1 MNSSSPR
8 IRCQGILFDM
18 DNTLVSSQGAVE
30 RTWTKWAH
38 MRGLDPEFVI
48 HTGHGCRSLE
58 TIAIVAPHL
67 DAVAEAEIVETI
79 EAADTEGLAMLP
91 GVSEL
96 LAALP
101 PDRWTVVTSATVPLA
116 RARLTA
122 AGIPTPARIVTAE
135 CAPLGKPDPGP
146 YLAGAALL
154 GFKPQECVVFEDAPA
169 GVASGRAA
177 GCAVVATT
185 YSVPAEELTAA
196 HFLISDLNAI
206 AVKVFPDGLELTL
219 TALAR

>member
-116 RARLTA
+116 QARLGA
-122 AGIPTPARIVTAE
+122 AGVLAPARIVTAE
-135 CAPLGKPDPGP
+135 CSAHGKPHPGP
-146 YLAGAALL
+146 YLAGAELL
-154 GFKPQECVVFEDAPA
+154 GFNPAECVVFEDAPS

-177 GCAVVATT
+177 GCTVVATT
-185 YSVPAEELTAA
+185 YSVPAEELADA
-196 HFLISDLNAI
+196 NFVLADLNAVS
-206 AVKVFPDGLELTL
+206 VKLLPDGLELTL
-219 TALAR
+219 TPLAR